1 MAAMKATKAMKT
13 MMPIKAGRALR
24 KVTKPMK
31 AMKPMRKVSLGWN
44 KRRVYVFKTGQTP
57 GRLREDDL
65 VKNKRGRI
73 VSQKGSAA
81 NKTNLWIAACI
92 VARQELKVKGFK
104 LVKKGT
110 PLYDK
115 ARKFYAKLQQDRER
129 VNRWYG
135 GRTRVSRRWRR
146 GCLPQGYV
154 P

>member
-1 MAAMKATKAMKT
+1 
-13 MMPIKAGRALR
+13 
-24 KVTKPMK
+24 MK
-31 AMKPMRKVSLGWN
+31 AMKAMKASRAMKKVSLGWN

-92 VARQELKVKGFK
+92 AARQQLKVKGFK

-110 PLYDK
+110 PLYNK
-115 ARKFYAKLQQDRER
+115 ARTIYAKLQEARER
-129 VNRWYG
+129 VNRWY

-146 GCLPQGYV
+146 GCLPQTYV

>member
-44 KRRVYVFKTGQTP
+44 KRLVYEQKAGHPRTA
-57 GRLREDDL
+57 GRLRRGDL

-73 VSQKGSAA
+73 VSQKSSSAS
-81 NKTNLWIAACI
+81 KQNLWIAACSA
-92 VARQELKVKGFK
+92 ARQQLRVQGFA

-110 PLYDK
+110 PLYSK
-115 ARKFYAKLQQDRER
+115 ARTIYAKLKA
-129 VNRWYG
+129 
-135 GRTRVSRRWRR
+135 WRPR
-146 GCLPQGYV
+146 FCPDLD
-154 P
+154 

>member
-44 KRRVYVFKTGQTP
+44 KRLVYEQKAGHPRTP
-57 GRLREDDL
+57 GRLRKGDL

-73 VSQKGSAA
+73 VSQKSSSAS
-81 NKTNLWIAACI
+81 KTNLWIAACHG
-92 VARQELKVKGFK
+92 ARRDLRVKGMA

-110 PLYDK
+110 KLYSKAKTIYDK
-115 ARKFYAKLQQDRER
+115 LKALRS
-129 VNRWYG
+129 NR
-135 GRTRVSRRWRR
+135 RPS
-146 GCLPQGYV
+146 LDLD
-154 P
+154 